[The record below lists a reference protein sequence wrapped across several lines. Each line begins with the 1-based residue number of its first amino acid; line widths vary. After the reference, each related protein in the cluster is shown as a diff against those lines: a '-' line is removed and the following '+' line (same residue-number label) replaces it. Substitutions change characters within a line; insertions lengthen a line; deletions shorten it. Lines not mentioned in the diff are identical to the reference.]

1 MKTHSLPS
9 LEFIPQPGAAG
20 FQLSN
25 PSVLDMN
32 AVIASLEIF
41 NRATMDEIRKKSLK
55 ITGYLEYLLLTSP
68 LGGTHEEKPFALITP
83 SNPDERGAQLSLRLK
98 PGLLDK
104 VLHHLEEN
112 SVVIDERKPDVIRV
126 APAPLYNTY
135 AEVWHFCQIFL
146 EACRKAVQGQ

>member
-1 MKTHSLPS
+1 
-9 LEFIPQPGAAG
+9 
-20 FQLSN
+20 
-25 PSVLDMN
+25 MN

-41 NRATMDEIRKKSLK
+41 NRATMGEIRKKSLR

-68 LGGTHEEKPFALITP
+68 LGGTDEEKPFALITP

-135 AEVWHFCQIFL
+135 AEVWHFCQIFF
-146 EACRKAVQGQ
+146 EACQKAAQGL